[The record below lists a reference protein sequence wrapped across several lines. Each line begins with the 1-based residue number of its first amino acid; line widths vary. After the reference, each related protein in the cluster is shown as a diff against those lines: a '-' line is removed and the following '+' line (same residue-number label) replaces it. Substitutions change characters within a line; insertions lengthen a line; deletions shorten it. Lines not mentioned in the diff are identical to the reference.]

1 MYSFNIIINM
11 KKGICYNLFIKIL
24 LLLAL
29 IVSVISCSR
38 KIVYVPV
45 NHTETI
51 TETLRDTIVT
61 FKPVT
66 EYVFNKTSDS
76 ISRLETS
83 YAISTCKTINGIMT
97 HQLEN
102 KDTNINIQIQYKYI
116 DRIKIDSVG
125 YPVKGDTIIKTKTN
139 YTG

>member
-1 MYSFNIIINM
+1 MKNIII
-11 KKGICYNLFIKIL
+11 ILIIAFTFIG
-24 LLLAL
+24 
-29 IVSVISCSR
+29 CSK

-51 TETLRDTIVT
+51 TETLRDTVVT
-61 FKPVT
+61 FKPVI

-125 YPVKGDTIIKTKTN
+125 YPVKGDTIIKTETN